1 MKYPKLRELK
11 EAIKAIIKGPYTT
24 RFPFEAHIPQ
34 ERFRGKPVPD
44 EKECIGCGACAEV
57 CPANAIEIIDEIPQ
71 MVKQTQNANCTRRL
85 IWHYDQCIFC
95 AQCERLCTTEKGVK
109 LSNKEFDLATF
120 DRRTLFSEIK
130 KKLVLCEHCG
140 EIITTEE
147 HLIWIAGKLKH
158 MTYGNSLEFS
168 YLHKFLGL
176 TDQPDIAQILPNQS
190 VVRQPSN
197 SRKDLFK
204 LVCPKCRRLFC
215 LLDEYGK

>member
-24 RFPFEAHIPQ
+24 RFPYEAHIPQ
-34 ERFRGKPVPD
+34 EKFRGKPIPD

-57 CPANAIEIIDEIPQ
+57 CPANAIEIIDSPSLNRSIAESP
-71 MVKQTQNANCTRRL
+71 TRSI

-120 DRRTLFSEIK
+120 DRKTLFSEIK

-176 TDQPDIAQILPNQS
+176 TDQPDTAPIIPNQS
-190 VVRQPSN
+190 VARQPSI
-197 SRKDLFK
+197 SRKNLFK
-204 LVCPKCRRLFC
+204 IACPKCRRLFC
-215 LLDEYGK
+215 LSDEYGK